1 MVDILKEVEQNQ
13 KNAICSFLM
22 KDLFHYCHILTM
34 TKDKDEEEEAMII
47 IKYLS
52 SKINELRK

>member
-1 MVDILKEVEQNQ
+1 MRDILKEIEQN
-13 KNAICSFLM
+13 KKDTICSFLM

-34 TKDKDEEEEAMII
+34 TKDKSEEEEAMTI

-52 SKINELRK
+52 SNINELRK